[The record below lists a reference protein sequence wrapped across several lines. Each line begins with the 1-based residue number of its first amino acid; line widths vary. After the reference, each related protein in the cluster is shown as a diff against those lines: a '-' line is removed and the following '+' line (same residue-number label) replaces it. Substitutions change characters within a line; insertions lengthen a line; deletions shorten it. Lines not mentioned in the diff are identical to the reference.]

1 MSGLV
6 LVCMYFLMC
15 FRQLLLLVCDV
26 YKTTDVTVLLF
37 VRCRCR
43 KTRSAR
49 RDRRIRSRRRESD
62 RAAKTHSVTTVST
75 SLFRTVL
82 EFQCTCTCIELAE
95 CKQSTCVLRGT
106 VVVADDVQVERIPF
120 FVEFGKNYFRSD
132 QSPLSRSHESSV

>member
-6 LVCMYFLMC
+6 FACMIVFSHV
-15 FRQLLLLVCDV
+15 FRQLELLLSSV
-26 YKTTDVTVLLF
+26 YKTTDVTLLF

-43 KTRSAR
+43 KMRSAR
-49 RDRRIRSRRRESD
+49 RGRRIRSRRRESD
-62 RAAKTHSVTTVST
+62 QAAKTHSVTTVST